1 MWAYNYTYQSDEL
14 YHYGV
19 PGMRWGQRKSNYSSS
34 YNNLR
39 TAKSNKRRANH
50 QYSKSFNKAY
60 YIGTKKNWKKAA
72 EDAHHANKAKAQY
85 KTAKKKYK
93 QEVNKNYSKID
104 RQTTMRD
111 RYMYNDATRKKAA
124 KYMTKY
130 KNMSVAEA
138 TKKAKGNAWKNTAIF
153 MAAAGGLA
161 AAKYVANNLTPYTV
175 TDATGK
181 VLKRGL
187 QRLT

>member
-1 MWAYNYTYQSDEL
+1 MWNYNHMQEPDEL

-19 PGMRWGQRKSNYSSS
+19 KGMRWGHRKSKYSSS
-34 YNNLR
+34 YNDLR
-39 TAKSNKRRANH
+39 TARLNKRHTNRRYNRA
-50 QYSKSFNKAY
+50 FTKAY
-60 YIGTKKNWKKAA
+60 YIPTKKNWEKAA

-93 QEVNKNYSKID
+93 QEVNKNYLKVENKS
-104 RQTTMRD
+104 TTLD
-111 RYMYNDATRKKAA
+111 HFIYSDANRKKAA

-130 KNMSVAEA
+130 KNMSVTEA
-138 TKKAKGNAWKNTAIF
+138 TKKAKGKAWRNAAIF

-161 AAKYVANNLTPYTV
+161 AGKYVANNFTPYTV
-175 TDATGK
+175 TDAAGK

-187 QRLT
+187 QRIV